1 VSPRALEEIV
11 RPRRLAG
18 GGARP
23 LNFTVRCHGSVA
35 VSWIRTVRWI
45 LLYLYPP
52 LVAVGWPA
60 LALYGA
66 LHPRLPDLDA
76 LHLRHGDVAIFI
88 GSSATER
95 SYIVIPRDLP
105 HAAISR
111 VDELGGAFTV
121 TQHSVVLLDSA
132 ASRGHLAIVGGVRD
146 AIRRRFRTPTPAG

>member
-1 VSPRALEEIV
+1 M
-11 RPRRLAG
+11 
-18 GGARP
+18 
-23 LNFTVRCHGSVA
+23 
-35 VSWIRTVRWI
+35 SWIRAVRWI

-76 LHLRHGDVAIFI
+76 LHLRHGEVAIFI

-95 SYIVIPRDLP
+95 SYIVVPRDLP

-121 TQHSVVLLDSA
+121 TEHSGVALWVPIIWGLCVYGTWYFWI
-132 ASRGHLAIVGGVRD
+132 RPRRVG
-146 AIRRRFRTPTPAG
+146 I

>member
-1 VSPRALEEIV
+1 VRAATILRAQRADAV
-11 RPRRLAG
+11 GP
-18 GGARP
+18 RP
-23 LNFTVRCHGSVA
+23 LKLIVRCHGSAA
-35 VSWIRTVRWI
+35 VSWIRAVRWI
-45 LLYLYPP
+45 LLRLYPP

-76 LHLRHGDVAIFI
+76 LHLRHGEVAIFI

-95 SYIVIPRDLP
+95 SYIVVPRDLP

-121 TQHSVVLLDSA
+121 TEHSGVALWVP
-132 ASRGHLAIVGGVRD
+132 IVWGFCVYGTWYFW
-146 AIRRRFRTPTPAG
+146 IRPRRVGI